1 MSARIKNR
9 KLLYLVKRLYN
20 NPAVLDTPVKLK
32 PRVLSGIQPTGIPH
46 IGNYL
51 GAIKNW
57 VQLQDQFDDVL
68 YTIVDLHALTVPND
82 PKTLR
87 ENIYKMAASLLACGI
102 DTNKS
107 ILFQQSQVPHHT
119 DLAWLLGCLC
129 TLPRLQHLPQWKEK
143 SKISENPGIGL
154 FTYPILQA
162 ADILIYRATH
172 VPVGEDQIHHL
183 ELTRD
188 LAKIFNNKF
197 NFNFPRPKDI
207 MGEGPRI
214 KSLRNPSAKMSKS
227 DVNSKSRIEI
237 TDTPDQIVDKIGKSH
252 SDSIPGISYDP
263 ESRPGIS
270 NLLQIHAAFTN
281 ETVENVCEQCISLN
295 KVQYKTKLSDI
306 IVECLGP
313 IRQETERI
321 LSDRHYLDTVLGKG
335 KEKAAVITENTW
347 KEVQNSVGLL

>member
-1 MSARIKNR
+1 MSAHIRNR
-9 KLLYLVKRLYN
+9 KLMHLAKRLYS
-20 NPAVLDTPVKLK
+20 NPAASESSVKLK

-119 DLAWLLGCLC
+119 DLAWLLGCIC

-143 SKISENPGIGL
+143 SKTSENPGIGL

-227 DVNSKSRIEI
+227 DVNPKN
-237 TDTPDQIVDKIGKSH
+237 
-252 SDSIPGISYDP
+252 SIPGISYDP

-281 ETVENVCEQCISLN
+281 ETVENVCEQCKSLN

-306 IVECLGP
+306 IVESLGP
-313 IRQETERI
+313 IRQETERL
-321 LSDRHYLDTVLGKG
+321 LSDRHNLDTILGKG
-335 KEKAAVITENTW
+335 KEKAAIITENTW
-347 KEVQNSVGLL
+347 KEVQKSVGLL